1 MNVMWVPMFEVPDIQ
16 VVAFAEG
23 LKAAGLS
30 SAAYFMC
37 PLLHRLRCC
46 EINSPG
52 LTLEGD

>member
-37 PLLHRLRCC
+37 PTLAQAAMLR
-46 EINSPG
+46 NQFARTHFG
-52 LTLEGD
+52 R